1 MVNVLLF
8 EIMLK
13 TRGVKKGLL
22 AIAFTTIII
31 PAFASSKDTLQ
42 KANYAANRISTP
54 PKIDGRLLE
63 VIWEDLP
70 YITDFTQ
77 FVPDHGQPSRQ
88 KSKVRIAYDNSAI
101 YVMAEL
107 YDTAADSILAEFSAR
122 DNFNVNADYF
132 RVAIDPY
139 GKHQVSYVF
148 GVTAAGVQFDE
159 KYYDYTFDAVWES
172 AVSKD
177 DKGWYVEMRIPY
189 SAFRFPA
196 MEEQQWSLQVNR
208 SIRRY
213 RELDMW
219 ASVPPEANNPLVYW
233 GHLTGLKDIDPPLRL
248 SLTPY
253 ISAYAE
259 SVPLMTNSNGDVDY
273 SRGLSYNTG
282 ADLKY
287 GVDERFTIDMTL
299 LPDFGQVQ
307 SDNKIKNLS
316 YREDTYNE
324 NRPFFQEGADLFER
338 NNQFY
343 SRRIGKTPTGF
354 FNVESELDADEELV
368 ENPSVVRL
376 LNATRFSGRTGNG
389 LGIGIFNA
397 ITDDMYAIA
406 KNSSGS
412 ERKILTEPLT
422 NYNAVVLDQD
432 LKNNSEVYLYNTN
445 VMREGSFSDANVTTA
460 GFTLSDKKNTY
471 SLGLSGGLSHRTN
484 IIDESGKVEDENGY
498 AYRLVVAKEGGKW
511 NYGYERLV
519 FDNIFQTIDMGY
531 QTINQIS
538 TNDFDLSYNIYE
550 PVGIIR
556 SSYNELEY
564 NLSTKYGTG
573 TIVSNYIS
581 ANSFTTLLSYLTF
594 FGGAAFTPGDF
605 YDYYE
610 PRVPGRF
617 QKGLRYATANLGFST
632 DYRKTLAMDQRTYVF
647 SNTEHYRGVGYTTS
661 TTFRLRLS
669 QRANLKLNIKLD
681 NNPKNVGFSDID
693 TSSNI
698 IYGIRNLTVQAV
710 QLTGSYSFSKDMI
723 LSLNARHYRAFADHE
738 EYATLLDNGE
748 LASNGTYTENK
759 NFDYN
764 IFNVDLVFSW
774 MFAPG
779 SMLSIVYKNIIEN
792 ELGEVNTFQPYG
804 PNLDRVINDPQT
816 NSLSLKLVYYL
827 DYQMLKGKG
836 KS

>member
-1 MVNVLLF
+1 MRFSNLSAYSFILLVLSPVVTVSQSTDSLP
-8 EIMLK
+8 
-13 TRGVKKGLL
+13 VKQYPTK
-22 AIAFTTIII
+22 
-31 PAFASSKDTLQ
+31 
-42 KANYAANRISTP
+42 RISQP
-54 PKIDGRLLE
+54 PKVDGRPGDAA
-63 VIWEDLP
+63 WEGLP
-70 YITDFTQ
+70 TISDFSQ
-77 FVPDHGQPSRQ
+77 FVPDHGQPARQ
-88 KSKVRIAYDNSAI
+88 KSVVRIAYDNGAL
-101 YVMAEL
+101 YVLAEL
-107 YDTAADSILAEFSAR
+107 FDTAADSILAEFSAR

-132 RVAIDPY
+132 RIAIDPY
-139 GKHQVSYVF
+139 GKHQDSYVF

-177 DKGWYVEMRIPY
+177 EKGWYVEMRIPY

-196 MEEQQWSLQVNR
+196 TDEQTWSLQVNR

-219 ASVPPEANNPLVYW
+219 STVPPDANNPLVYW
-233 GHLTGLKDIDPPLRL
+233 GHLTGLKGIDPPLRL

-259 SVPLMTNSNGDVDY
+259 SVPLEVNLNGDTGY
-273 SRGLSYNTG
+273 SKGISYNTG

-307 SDNKIKNLS
+307 SDNKVKNLS

-324 NRPFFQEGADLFER
+324 NRPFFKEGADLFER
-338 NNQFY
+338 NGQFY
-343 SRRIGKTPTGF
+343 SRRIGKTPSGF
-354 FNVESELDADEELV
+354 YSVESELDADEELV
-368 ENPSVVRL
+368 DNPSVVRL
-376 LNATRFSGRTGNG
+376 INAARFTGRTGNG
-389 LGIGIFNA
+389 LGIGVFNA
-397 ITDDMYAIA
+397 VTNDMYATA
-406 KNSSGS
+406 KKPDGS
-412 ERKILTEPLT
+412 QRKILTEPLT
-422 NYNAVVLDQD
+422 NYNALVLDQD

-445 VMREGSFSDANVTTA
+445 VMREGSFTDANVTTT
-460 GFTLSDKKNTY
+460 GFTLSNKKNTY
-471 SLGLSGGLSHRTN
+471 SFGMSGGISHRTN
-484 IIDESGKVEDENGY
+484 ILQDNGASEDENGY
-498 AYRLVVAKEGGKW
+498 AYRMVISKSGGKL

-519 FDNIFQTIDMGY
+519 YDNHFQTMDMGY

-538 TNDFDLSYNIYE
+538 ANDFDLSYNIYQ
-550 PVGIIR
+550 PVGFIR
-556 SSYNELEY
+556 SSYNEIEY

-594 FGGAAFTPGDF
+594 FGGFAFTPGDF

-632 DYRKTLAMDQRTYVF
+632 DYRKTLAVDHRSYIF
-647 SNTEHYRGVGYTTS
+647 SHTEQYKGTGFTTS

-669 QRANLKLNIKLD
+669 QRSNLKLNIKID
-681 NNPKNVGFSDID
+681 NNPKNVGFAEID
-693 TSSNI
+693 NNGNV
-698 IYGIRNLTVQAV
+698 IYGIRDLSVQAV

-723 LSLNARHYRAFADHE
+723 LSLNARHYRAFANHR
-738 EYATLLDNGE
+738 EYATLMEDGSLTVN
-748 LASNGTYTENK
+748 NTYNQNK

-779 SMLSIVYKNIIEN
+779 STLSLVYKNIIEN
-792 ELGEVNTFQPYG
+792 ELEEVNAFQSYG
-804 PNLDRVINDPQT
+804 ENLERIINDPQT

-827 DYQMLKGKG
+827 DYQMI
-836 KS
+836 KSSRKS